1 MFGPLHGWEI
11 AIIVL
16 VVLIVFG
23 VGRLPNA
30 LGAIGKGVRNFRRSA
45 AGEDEEES
53 PKKAKETAAEK
64 DAAEETKS

>member
-1 MFGPLHGWEI
+1 MHGWEI

-30 LGAIGKGVRNFRRSA
+30 LGALGKGVRNFRRSA
-45 AGEDEEES
+45 AGEEEEES
-53 PKKAKETAAEK
+53 PKKTKETAAEK
-64 DAAEETKS
+64 DTAEETKS